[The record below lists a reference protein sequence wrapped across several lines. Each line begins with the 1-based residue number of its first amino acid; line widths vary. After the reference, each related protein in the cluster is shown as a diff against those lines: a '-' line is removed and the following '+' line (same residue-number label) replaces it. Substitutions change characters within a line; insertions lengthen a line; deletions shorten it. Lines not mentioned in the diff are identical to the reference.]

1 MTTIPTMIVT
11 PSSVSDSYS
20 RNSVSSS
27 DAGGKSFSASV
38 DQAIRDAISTGQ
50 QAETEA
56 TKAIAGQGNLTEV
69 VTALSKA
76 ELTLQSVTTIRDKV
90 IQAYQDIIKMQI

>member
-11 PSSVSDSYS
+11 PSAVSDSYS
-20 RNSVSSS
+20 RNSLNSLDS
-27 DAGGKSFSASV
+27 GGESFSASV
-38 DQAIRDAISTGQ
+38 DQAVRDAISTGHE
-50 QAETEA
+50 AEAES

-76 ELTLQSVTTIRDKV
+76 ELTLQTVTTIRDKV
-90 IQAYQDIIKMQI
+90 IHAYQDIMKMQI